1 MKAVRTPVTDKNG
14 KLTHVWKNPE
24 QTDTTQAGTTAVP
37 SAAVAHRYDYEYA
50 MDMLTDGEFSE
61 DTELIPVFESLVEQ
75 YGDPWCGRTRAT
87 FDRGDGFV
95 IKFSLDGEGAIA
107 TSNESKWADDFI
119 PLADCRMEFIDD
131 IPVLVME
138 KVEIVTASY
147 QDMPDWVGY
156 VDCGQVGRNSKGEL
170 VAYDL

>member
-1 MKAVRTPVTDKNG
+1 MNAVRTPVTDKNG

-24 QTDTTQAGTTAVP
+24 QANTAQAGTTAVP

-61 DTELIPVFESLVEQ
+61 APHLIPVFESLVEQ

-95 IKFSLDGEGAIA
+95 IKFPLDEEGALA
-107 TSNESKWADDFI
+107 TSNESAWSSDFI
-119 PLADCRMEFIDD
+119 PLAKCEMEFIDD
-131 IPVLVME
+131 VPVLVME
-138 KVEIVTASY
+138 KVEMVTVDY
-147 QDMPDWVGY
+147 NEMPTWVGF
-156 VDCGQVGRNSKGEL
+156 VDCGQVGRNADGEL